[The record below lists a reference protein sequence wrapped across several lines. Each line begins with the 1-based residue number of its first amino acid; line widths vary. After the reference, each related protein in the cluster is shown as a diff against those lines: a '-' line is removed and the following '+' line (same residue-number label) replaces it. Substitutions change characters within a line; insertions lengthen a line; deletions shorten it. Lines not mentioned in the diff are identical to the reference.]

1 MSAMTKTPEKIKP
14 SRRNSMQLLP
24 ALVAV
29 GGACGLAATP
39 AAALELGE
47 LRVNSA
53 LGQPLRA
60 SIAYALNPNEKIS
73 NYCIFLRPGG
83 SGNGMPVLDQARITV
98 TESAIVVSGNSP
110 VREPI
115 LSMQLA
121 VDCPYTPHLLREYT
135 FMIDPANPSFVEQA
149 ARSAAARPVV
159 RQPAVSQQPVVAQS
173 APAGTA
179 ERTVPVAPRSVANTS
194 PISVSSE
201 YLVLPGDTVS
211 TIVARIEDRDLG
223 MWPAVNAIFEA
234 NADAFIDND
243 VNRLIAG
250 KTLQIPAMVGN
261 VPADAGVTTSTAV
274 ASGEV
279 QSAAATTVTA
289 DSAAANTAAENAAT
303 VADGTP
309 DSVTPVVLEPAAVSD
324 AAGTEI
330 PGTTIV
336 VDVSDGGIDA
346 SVPVAETSTA
356 LQPDVVVS
364 APTQTDSPVTSI
376 PDTIIDDDTAIRVV
390 PAVGTPAADSAG
402 TSGAWEWLMWL
413 GGAGVALIL
422 GLLLFGRTLRER
434 FGFFGA
440 GAVDI
445 AGRRA
450 DDDPT
455 QKTRIIEDVDYN
467 FEDAVNSQA
476 ISLDADLGAGTGLQD
491 AGEIDVAED
500 YGFMSVGDAISEV
513 DLEITAESA
522 AVQRE
527 ETSTD
532 IIPPSHRSDVSTILE
547 DEVPPE
553 NNGEDYDMSMIV
565 DATKQPLGD
574 DDDTAQDLQA
584 IQVDT
589 IPESEDD
596 GGYTLSQEID
606 YEVLEQDYEDELTA
620 TQALNIEVEKA
631 AQGLAARMQD
641 DADLT
646 AEMRPDEPTNEMPV
660 IEKTQELEASDKTQE
675 MEASGD
681 TDAVATII
689 PEVSNP
695 DQTAELS
702 TNLPTS
708 LLAENDEVA
717 AEESSAT
724 TIELSAAGS
733 DITVEM
739 QVESGRV
746 DTKKHRK

>member
-1 MSAMTKTPEKIKP
+1 
-14 SRRNSMQLLP
+14 MQLLP
-24 ALVAV
+24 ALVAA

-60 SIAYALNPNEKIS
+60 SIAYALNPNEQIS
-73 NYCIFLRPGG
+73 NHCIFLRPGG
-83 SGNGMPVLDQARITV
+83 SGNGMPVLDQARIAV
-98 TESAIVVSGNSP
+98 TDSAIIVTGNSP

-149 ARSAAARPVV
+149 ARSNSARPV
-159 RQPAVSQQPVVAQS
+159 AQQPVVTERPAVAQATTAES
-173 APAGTA
+173 A
-179 ERTVPVAPRSVANTS
+179 ERTVPVAPRPVANTS
-194 PISVSSE
+194 PISTSAE

-234 NADAFIDND
+234 NPDAFINND

-250 KTLQIPAMVGN
+250 KTLQIPAMLGN
-261 VPADAGVTTSTAV
+261 APVVASQTPSSVA
-274 ASGEV
+274 ASGEA
-279 QSAAATTVTA
+279 QSAATTSIVENLAAEDPTTIAEGIPESSAPIVQEPAVAADTAGIDTTATTV
-289 DSAAANTAAENAAT
+289 
-303 VADGTP
+303 
-309 DSVTPVVLEPAAVSD
+309 
-324 AAGTEI
+324 
-330 PGTTIV
+330 V
-336 VDVSDGGIDA
+336 VDTSEGGIEA
-346 SVPVAETSTA
+346 SVPAAETSGA
-356 LQPDVVVS
+356 LQPNVVLP
-364 APTQTDSPVTSI
+364 APAQTDSPVTSI
-376 PDTIIDDDTAIRVV
+376 PDTIIDDETAVRVV
-390 PAVGTPAADSAG
+390 PAIGAPAADSAG

-413 GGAGVALIL
+413 GGAGIALIL

-440 GAVDI
+440 GTVDI

-476 ISLDADLGAGTGLQD
+476 ISLDADLDAGTGLHD
-491 AGEIDVAED
+491 VGEIDVAED
-500 YGFMSVGDAISEV
+500 YGFMPVGDAISDV
-513 DLEITAESA
+513 DLEITAESTA
-522 AVQRE
+522 IPSE

-547 DEVPPE
+547 EEVPPE
-553 NNGEDYDMSMIV
+553 DNGEDYDMSMIV

-606 YEVLEQDYEDELTA
+606 YQVLEQDYEDELTA

-631 AQGLAARMQD
+631 AQELAERMQD

-646 AEMRPDEPTNEMPV
+646 AEMRPDEPTNEMPA
-660 IEKTQELEASDKTQE
+660 IEKTQE
-675 MEASGD
+675 MEATGD

-689 PEVSNP
+689 PEVSSP

-717 AEESSAT
+717 VEHSAAT

-733 DITVEM
+733 DVTVEM
-739 QVESGRV
+739 QVESGKV
-746 DTKKHRK
+746 DTKKNRK

>member
-1 MSAMTKTPEKIKP
+1 MTKTRQKTKP

-60 SIAYALNPNEKIS
+60 SIAYALNPNEQIA
-73 NYCIFLRPGG
+73 NFCIFLRPGG

-98 TESAIVVSGNSP
+98 TESAIIVAGNSP

-149 ARSAAARPVV
+149 ARSATARAVV

-173 APAGTA
+173 APAETA
-179 ERTVPVAPRSVANTS
+179 ARTASVAPRSAANTS
-194 PISVSSE
+194 PISASSE
-201 YLVLPGDTVS
+201 YRVLPGDTVS
-211 TIVARIEDRDLG
+211 TIVARIADRDLG

-234 NADAFIDND
+234 NPDAFIDND

-261 VPADAGVTTSTAV
+261 APAAANVTS
-274 ASGEV
+274 
-279 QSAAATTVTA
+279 SAAATETA
-289 DSAAANTAAENAAT
+289 QTAAANAVADSTAIA
-303 VADGTP
+303 ADGTP
-309 DSVTPVVLEPAAVSD
+309 DSASPVVQQSAAAAD
-324 AAGTEI
+324 AAATEM
-330 PGTTIV
+330 PEATIV
-336 VDVSDGGIDA
+336 VDESDGSIEA
-346 SVPVAETSTA
+346 TMPVTETSNA
-356 LQPDVVVS
+356 LQPDV
-364 APTQTDSPVTSI
+364 ALPAATQTDSPVTSI
-376 PDTIIDDDTAIRVV
+376 PNTIINDDSAVRVV
-390 PAVGTPAADSAG
+390 PAVGTQSADSTG

-413 GGAGVALIL
+413 GGAGLALIV

-434 FGFFGA
+434 FSFFGA

-500 YGFMSVGDAISEV
+500 YGFMSVGDASGEV

-522 AVQRE
+522 AVQPE

-547 DEVPPE
+547 NEVPPE
-553 NNGEDYDMSMIV
+553 IKVEEYDLSMIV

-584 IQVDT
+584 IKVDT

-596 GGYTLSQEID
+596 GNYTLSQEID

-631 AQGLAARMQD
+631 AQELAARMQE
-641 DADLT
+641 DAELT
-646 AEMRPDEPTNEMPV
+646 AEMQPLEPTNEMPA
-660 IEKTQELEASDKTQE
+660 IDKTQE
-675 MEASGD
+675 MEATGD
-681 TDAVATII
+681 TDAVATLI
-689 PEVSNP
+689 PDVSSP

-717 AEESSAT
+717 AAGSAAT

-739 QVESGRV
+739 QVESGKV
-746 DTKKHRK
+746 DTKKNRR

>member
-1 MSAMTKTPEKIKP
+1 MTIIQQKNNR
-14 SRRNSMQLLP
+14 SRRNSLPLLP

-29 GGACGLAATP
+29 GGACSLAVTP

-47 LRVNSA
+47 IRINSA

-60 SIAYALNPNEKIS
+60 SIAYALNPNEQLS

-83 SGNGMPVLDQARITV
+83 SGNGMPVLDQARISV
-98 TESAIVVSGNSP
+98 TDSAIIVSGNTP

-135 FMIDPANPSFVEQA
+135 FMIDPANPSFVERA
-149 ARSAAARPVV
+149 ARTATARPLAQ
-159 RQPAVSQQPVVAQS
+159 QPAITQRPVTNQPA
-173 APAGTA
+173 
-179 ERTVPVAPRSVANTS
+179 PVAVTDRRDSVASRPQLDAS
-194 PISVSSE
+194 PISASST
-201 YLVLPGDTVS
+201 YRVQPGDTVS
-211 TIVARIEDRDLG
+211 TIVARIDDRDIG

-234 NADAFIDND
+234 NPGAFIDND

-250 KTLQIPAMVGN
+250 KSIQIPALVGN
-261 VPADAGVTTSTAV
+261 APAAAEISSPDAGASAEAEPSAEAATSAYSAPAFIAPDESATVSTTTPEPVASDAAGEPAADAVVDAT
-274 ASGEV
+274 
-279 QSAAATTVTA
+279 ATTVTV
-289 DSAAANTAAENAAT
+289 DTSTGSIEAT
-303 VADGTP
+303 V
-309 DSVTPVVLEPAAVSD
+309 PAADTSD
-324 AAGTEI
+324 SLQLDAEVAA
-330 PGTTIV
+330 P
-336 VDVSDGGIDA
+336 A
-346 SVPVAETSTA
+346 
-356 LQPDVVVS
+356 
-364 APTQTDSPVTSI
+364 QTDSPVTII

-390 PAVGTPAADSAG
+390 PAIGAPAAEAAG
-402 TSGAWEWLMWL
+402 TNGAWKWLMWL
-413 GGAGVALIL
+413 GGAGLTLII

-434 FGFFGA
+434 FGSFGA
-440 GAVDI
+440 GKVDI
-445 AGRRA
+445 SGRRA

-476 ISLDADLGAGTGLQD
+476 ISLDADLGEGTGLHD

-500 YGFMSVGDAISEV
+500 YGFMSVGDASSDV
-513 DLEITAESA
+513 DLEITAEAA
-522 AVQRE
+522 AVQSE

-532 IIPPSHRSDVSTILE
+532 IIPPNHRSDVSTILE

-553 NNGEDYDMSMIV
+553 GDAADYDMSMIV

-574 DDDTAQDLQA
+574 DDDTAKDLQA
-584 IQVDT
+584 IQVET
-589 IPESEDD
+589 ITESEDD

-631 AQGLAARMQD
+631 AMELAARMQD

-646 AEMRPDEPTNEMPV
+646 AEMRPDEPTNEMPA
-660 IEKTQELEASDKTQE
+660 IEKTQEMEASDKTQE

-681 TDAVATII
+681 TDAVATMI

-708 LLAENDEVA
+708 LLAENDETA
-717 AEESSAT
+717 AEEGSAT

-739 QVESGRV
+739 QVESGKV
-746 DTKKHRK
+746 DTKKNRT